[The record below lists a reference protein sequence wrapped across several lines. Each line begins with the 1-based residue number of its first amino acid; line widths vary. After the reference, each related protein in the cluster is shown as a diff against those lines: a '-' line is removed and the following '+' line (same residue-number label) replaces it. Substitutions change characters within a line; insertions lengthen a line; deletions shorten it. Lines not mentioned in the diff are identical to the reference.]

1 MKNGMGLAACKW
13 IIASLIYLSMSKRRL
28 KMALI
33 VNMAMILIG
42 IFAILMFKYL
52 DENH

>member
-1 MKNGMGLAACKW
+1 
-13 IIASLIYLSMSKRRL
+13 
-28 KMALI
+28 MALI

-52 DENH
+52 EENINLPNNRSEKKFIGDKNK